1 MKRIISTDLAPRLEA
16 LYREKNRRCY
26 VDPDPLIFLYR
37 YPDPADRE
45 IAGLA
50 AASLA
55 YGNVRQI
62 LKSVGSVLDIMG
74 NRPSRYVEKGRPERF
89 KRDFEGFVHRFATGA
104 HIAALLAGVRR
115 VVSDHGSLMAFFR
128 TACTAGSKTYLP
140 ALGAFADELRD
151 TGCGDPGHLL
161 PRVEKGSACKRL
173 NLYLRWMVRR
183 DDVDPGGW
191 DALSP
196 SRLIIPLDVHMH
208 RICLELGLTKRRQAD
223 MKTAM
228 EITRAF
234 SGINSDDPVRYDF
247 VLTRRGIRKDDC
259 FSLPPVAGGTAA

>member
-1 MKRIISTDLAPRLEA
+1 MKLIISPDLAPRLEA

-26 VDPDPLIFLYR
+26 VDPDPLVFLYR

-62 LKSVGSVLDIMG
+62 LKSVAGVLDVMG
-74 NRPSRYVEKGRPERF
+74 KSPSHYIENRRPDGF
-89 KRDFEGFVHRFATGA
+89 LRDFDGFVHRFATGA
-104 HIAALLAGVRR
+104 HIAALLSGVRR

-128 TACTAGSKTYLP
+128 SACTANAETYLP
-140 ALGAFADELRD
+140 ALGAFADALRD
-151 TGCGDPGHLL
+151 TTCGDPGHLL

-173 NLYLRWMVRR
+173 NLYLRWMIRK
-183 DDVDPGGW
+183 DAVDPGGW
-191 DALSP
+191 DSLCP

-208 RICLELGLTKRRQAD
+208 RVCRELDLTNRRQAD
-223 MKTAM
+223 MKAAL

-234 SGINSDDPVRYDF
+234 SEIMPEDPVRYDF
-247 VLTRRGIRKDDC
+247 VLTRRGIRKDSS
-259 FSLPPVAGGTAA
+259 FSPLPQARRAEA